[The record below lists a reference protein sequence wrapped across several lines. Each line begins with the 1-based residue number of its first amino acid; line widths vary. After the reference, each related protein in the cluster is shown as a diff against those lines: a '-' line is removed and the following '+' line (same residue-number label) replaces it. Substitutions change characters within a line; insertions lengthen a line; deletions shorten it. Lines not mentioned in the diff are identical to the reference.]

1 MSKIIFTGGGSAGH
15 VTPNLALMKKLSSEK
30 WEVFYVGSKSGQESS
45 IIAHLKPKV
54 QYFAISTG
62 KLRRYFSW
70 RNFIDPFKIIF
81 GILGAWRICGQV
93 KPSIVFSKGSF
104 VAFPVVV
111 AAWVRHIPVI
121 IHESDFSPGLANR
134 LSFPFASKICT
145 SFAESAK
152 YFSDKYKKK
161 LVYTGLP
168 IRSELLLGD
177 AKLGR
182 EFCGFDLKKKI
193 ILVQGGGLG
202 ADSVNK
208 LVREILPKLL
218 PDFQIVHSCG
228 KDKVDENLK
237 NQKGYVQFEY
247 INEEMPHI
255 LAAADLVVSRAGSN
269 SVYELVAL
277 KKPHI
282 LLPLSK
288 ESSRGD
294 QILNA
299 KHFEALGLSS
309 AIYPEDQTSDNLYR
323 QIEFLAQN
331 LDEAKQK
338 FADYTML
345 DSVAIISALLKD
357 SANIGI

>member
-1 MSKIIFTGGGSAGH
+1 
-15 VTPNLALMKKLSSEK
+15 V
-30 WEVFYVGSKSGQESS
+30 
-45 IIAHLKPKV
+45 KPKV

-70 RNFIDPFKIIF
+70 RNFIDPFKIVF

-111 AAWVRHIPVI
+111 AAWIRHIPVI

-134 LSFPFASKICT
+134 LSFPFATKICT
-145 SFAESAK
+145 TFAQSAK
-152 YFSDKYKKK
+152 YFSEKYKNK

-168 IRSELLLGD
+168 IRPELLQGD
-177 AKLGR
+177 AEIGR
-182 EFCGFDLKKKI
+182 EFCGFDSNKKI
-193 ILVQGGGLG
+193 MLVQGGGLG
-202 ADSVNK
+202 ADSVNR
-208 LVREILPKLL
+208 LVRELLPKLL
-218 PDFQIVHSCG
+218 PNFQIVHSCG
-228 KDKVDENLK
+228 KGKIDEALK
-237 NQKGYVQFEY
+237 DQGGYVRFEY
-247 INEEMPHI
+247 ISEEMPHV

-269 SVYELVAL
+269 SVHELIAL

-323 QIEFLAQN
+323 QIEFLAEN
-331 LDEAKQK
+331 SGEAKQK
-338 FADYTML
+338 LADYTML
-345 DSVAIISALLKD
+345 DSVMIICALLKD
-357 SANIGI
+357 SAKIN